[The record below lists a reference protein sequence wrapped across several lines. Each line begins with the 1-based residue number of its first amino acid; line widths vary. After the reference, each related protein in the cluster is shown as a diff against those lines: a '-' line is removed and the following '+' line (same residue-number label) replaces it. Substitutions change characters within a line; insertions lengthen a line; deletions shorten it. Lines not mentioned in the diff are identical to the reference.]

1 MGSSGKDEP
10 GMDVAQ
16 LSPEPGRPGPIVR
29 VLRWSELIA
38 VFFGIPAALAL
49 YVDPQRRLDALLAD
63 VGITLGDP
71 GFPRSRVL
79 LPTLVVF
86 TVVIAAVLGCTKSFP
101 NRQLWNWR
109 AFRGEFRRIVGLFV
123 LGAVVMI
130 AAAWALHSYTDIMQV
145 RLRGGEPESA
155 FLYLPRNAPLV
166 LALIAI
172 GYPWFSAYPQEVTHR
187 AFFFHRYRPI
197 LPGRWS
203 MIAVNALAFSW
214 LHAPFWN
221 WLALAMTL
229 PAGVLF
235 AWTYDRT
242 RSALAAGFEHAIYGW
257 WVFFTGLGFFVY
269 AGSLDA

>member
-1 MGSSGKDEP
+1 MTPTPLDAQPVRLGP
-10 GMDVAQ
+10 VA
-16 LSPEPGRPGPIVR
+16 R
-29 VLRWSELIA
+29 VARWAEMVA
-38 VFFGIPAALAL
+38 VFFGIPAAIAL
-49 YVDPQRRLDALLAD
+49 YVDPQRRLDVWLAEL
-63 VGITLGDP
+63 GLTLGDP

-79 LPTLVVF
+79 IPTLVVF
-86 TVVIAAVLGCTKSFP
+86 TIVIAVVLGVSKTFP
-101 NRQLWNWR
+101 NRQLWNWG
-109 AFRGEFRRIVGLFV
+109 AFRAEAPRIAWMFV
-123 LGAVVMI
+123 PGAAIMLGI
-130 AAAWALHSYTDIMQV
+130 AWALHTYTDVMLV
-145 RLRGGEPESA
+145 RSRDGEIGST
-155 FLYLPRNAPLV
+155 FLYLPTHAPIV
-166 LALIAI
+166 LAIIAVA
-172 GYPWFSAYPQEVTHR
+172 YPWFSAYPQEITHR

-203 MIAVNALAFSW
+203 MIGVNAAAFAW